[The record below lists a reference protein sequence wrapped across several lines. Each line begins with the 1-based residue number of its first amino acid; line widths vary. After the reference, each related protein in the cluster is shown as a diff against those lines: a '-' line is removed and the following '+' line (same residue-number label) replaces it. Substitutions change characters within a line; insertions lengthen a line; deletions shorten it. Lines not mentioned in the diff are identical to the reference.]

1 MNTQNDPIKKALQDA
16 DMAGDFGPTQG
27 ETFRQM
33 LADTFK
39 SQPRWMS
46 VMAWTYIL
54 LFTAVMVVAAVQFF
68 GADAVR
74 GQILWAT
81 IFLVSGMTVMMLKMW
96 FWMIMNRNRIIR
108 EVKRLE
114 LRIAELTDTVGGK

>member
-16 DMAGDFGPTQG
+16 DVADDFGPAQG
-27 ETFRQM
+27 EIFRQM

-68 GADAVR
+68 DADAVS

-81 IFLVSGMTVMMLKMW
+81 VFLASCMTVMMLKMW
-96 FWMIMNRNRIIR
+96 FWMIMNRNRVLR

-114 LRIAELTDTVGGK
+114 LRIAELTDKVGGR

>member
-16 DMAGDFGPTQG
+16 DVADDFGPAQG
-27 ETFRQM
+27 EIFRQM

-54 LFTAVMVVAAVQFF
+54 VFTGVMVIAAVRFF
-68 GADAVR
+68 GADAVK

-81 IFLVSGMTVMMLKMW
+81 AFLASGMTVMMLKMW

-114 LRIAELTDTVGGK
+114 LRIAELTDKVGGR